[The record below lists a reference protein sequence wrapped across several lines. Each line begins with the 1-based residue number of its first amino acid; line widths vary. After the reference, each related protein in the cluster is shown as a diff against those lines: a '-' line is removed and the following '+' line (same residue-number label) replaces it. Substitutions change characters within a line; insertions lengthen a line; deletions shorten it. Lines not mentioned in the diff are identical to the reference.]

1 VLTVLTV
8 FFGIGSGADYLL
20 DLVETAVE
28 AL

>member
-20 DLVETAVE
+20 ELVKEAVSDL
-28 AL
+28 